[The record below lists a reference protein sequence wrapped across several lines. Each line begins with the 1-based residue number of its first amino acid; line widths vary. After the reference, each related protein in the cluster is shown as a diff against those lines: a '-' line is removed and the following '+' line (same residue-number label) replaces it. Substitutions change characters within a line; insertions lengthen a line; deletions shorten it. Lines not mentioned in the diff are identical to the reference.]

1 MVLCPRELA
10 RHFSAVEQV
19 LTNRFRIGTNVNL
32 RVLRKYVSSLF
43 FSGNWAKKFATNP
56 STTYWTLVVHPVAA
70 DRRLR
75 LIAPLP
81 GDSRKEEED
90 PAEGAEDQAHDPK
103 LAPSCKRGNC
113 SDSNR
118 DLEHGHAASEYF

>member
-32 RVLRKYVSSLF
+32 RVLRKYASSSF

-75 LIAPLP
+75 LIAPTWRFP
-81 GDSRKEEED
+81 QGGGRRSRWRRRPNSRSKTC
-90 PAEGAEDQAHDPK
+90 AF
-103 LAPSCKRGNC
+103 L
-113 SDSNR
+113 
-118 DLEHGHAASEYF
+118 